1 MTLADA
7 LRRAG
12 LVPCLVADADEELW
26 MVTSRQ
32 RELTYGT
39 PLGSGDYR
47 ITATA
52 LSAPGRIR
60 PGAVVHTRVNS
71 EGNREIV
78 ALVSRSPY
86 RSASALLG
94 EQAVHSIELVEL
106 KARVIAAGG
115 EWEQVFGGILIVHV
129 PRDSGVD
136 LRSEIASLS
145 HS

>member
-1 MTLADA
+1 MAE
-7 LRRAG
+7 
-12 LVPCLVADADEELW
+12 ADEELW

-60 PGAVVHTRVNS
+60 PRAVVHTRVNS

-86 RSASALLG
+86 RSALTFLGKQALN
-94 EQAVHSIELVEL
+94 SIELVELVEL
-106 KARVIAAGG
+106 KARVTAAGG
-115 EWEQVFGGILIVHV
+115 EWEQVVGGILIVHV

-136 LRSEIASLS
+136 LRTEIASLS
-145 HS
+145 RS